1 MNLICCSTRYPA
13 PEKPRQKRA
22 VIQVLRRLILAPSLK
37 TVAGHGA
44 TTEAVAAP
52 PPPQPLSHQRR
63 EGAAGSRVQHDPRPG
78 IKQLSHTAAG
88 TDQSNLA
95 AANFLP
101 QCPQVSNWF
110 ANARRRLKNVVQ
122 ETRCSWSK
130 RLRLYNQF
138 VQVIFHPVHQSKKPG
153 EDNT

>member
-1 MNLICCSTRYPA
+1 MVRPLKQWLLRHRHNPYPTKG
-13 PEKPRQKRA
+13 EKVQLA
-22 VIQVLRRLILAPSLK
+22 VGSNMTLVQVSLSYSSWYRSAK
-37 TVAGHGA
+37 
-44 TTEAVAAP
+44 
-52 PPPQPLSHQRR
+52 
-63 EGAAGSRVQHDPRPG
+63 
-78 IKQLSHTAAG
+78 
-88 TDQSNLA
+88 SNLA

-138 VQVIFHPVHQSKKPG
+138 VQVIFHPVHQSKKRSGRTIRGICHNLGTTNQPP
-153 EDNT
+153 DSH